1 MTSSVSGSSSNRV
14 YGLSGSGMDVDSMVE
29 KLMTAARQPYT
40 KMTQKQ
46 TLVEWKKE
54 AYNTMYTSINS
65 FRNDKVF
72 NFGMKSTLAAKSVTS
87 SNSSVAS
94 VTASGDA
101 INVNHTIKVSQL
113 ATGASECSTA
123 KITTGTSKNSLA
135 SQFGVSGTFAIK
147 INGKQIAVNST
158 KSINDLVSDIN
169 KSGAGV
175 TATYDATQDRFFIY
189 TNGTGASTGIDFTGS
204 SSQGL
209 GFLSNNLKLGAYT
222 NVSSSGI
229 TSGASVGFDQS
240 AALSTQFA
248 GLSGSFNLKLTA
260 GSATANIAIDATKT
274 SLNDIITQI
283 NSMKDTSGTQLAT
296 ASIDSTGKLIIKA
309 NTATP
314 IKLAGSDVAAINF
327 LNTQLKLGVTDATS
341 IDNTTGVTS
350 TTGFAFDQTSK
361 LKDSFQWLSGSFDLK
376 ISDGTTTK
384 TVTVDAANDTMQ
396 TLLTKL
402 NTTGIATASFENGK
416 FTLKASNSDA
426 QLDLSGSDSA
436 GIGFLSQRL
445 NLTKQQGQDAQVKID
460 GVTMTQ
466 STNKFTVA
474 GVTYNVQSTGTTN
487 VGIQTDADKIVSSV
501 KKFIEDYNTIL
512 SSINTKVTEK
522 RDTDYMPLTDDQKE
536 AMSDDDEKIWTVKVK
551 TGLLHND
558 STLQTLANSMRN
570 AFASKVPGLTGKYTS
585 ASSLGI
591 STSVDY
597 TENGKLYLD
606 EDKLKAALQEDPDA
620 VYKIFGTDSA
630 TDSDDGIAVKLTAM
644 LKTASDGIVTQA
656 GITASTSSDVTSVLG
671 KQYKEY
677 TTQLTALNKKLIKM
691 ENQYYNKF
699 NAMEEALSKINQQS
713 SYVTSLLGNQ

>member
-570 AFASKVPGLTGKYTS
+570 AFASKIPSLTGKYTS

-644 LKTASDGIVTQA
+644 LKTASDDIVKQA
-656 GITASTSSDVTSVLG
+656 GITASTKTDITSVLG